1 MTLLFMYSG
10 AGQQMVHSL
19 QGLPRLLQQLLS
31 SGGGGGSNGRYWG
44 GGGGGGNWG
53 GGGGGGGGSSSEW
66 QHSMCLGMHL
76 HLATTAAV
84 CRSMLLPAELH
95 MAALDRMQYSL
106 SLDLPFVCR

>member
-31 SGGGGGSNGRYWG
+31 SGGGGGGGGNGRY
-44 GGGGGGNWG
+44 WG

-66 QHSMCLGMHL
+66 QHCFCLGMHFKFA
-76 HLATTAAV
+76 ATVLGHISAV
-84 CRSMLLPAELH
+84 
-95 MAALDRMQYSL
+95 
-106 SLDLPFVCR
+106 